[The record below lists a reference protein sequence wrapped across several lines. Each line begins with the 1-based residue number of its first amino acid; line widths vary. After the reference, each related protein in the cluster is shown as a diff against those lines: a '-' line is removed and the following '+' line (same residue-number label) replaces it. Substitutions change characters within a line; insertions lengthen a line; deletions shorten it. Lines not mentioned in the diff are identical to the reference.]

1 MVAALGFAALGQYAI
16 NWHTIDG
23 GGGTSTGGV
32 YSLTGTIGQPDAG
45 GLMTNGAYAVIG
57 GFWAL
62 PTAIQ
67 TEGGPILTII
77 PAGAGQAQVS
87 WSPVTATN
95 WILQQS
101 AGLSPVNWTNSPSG
115 GLNPVIVPATNAG
128 SFYRL
133 KKT

>member
-1 MVAALGFAALGQYAI
+1 
-16 NWHTIDG
+16 
-23 GGGTSTGGV
+23 
-32 YSLTGTIGQPDAG
+32 
-45 GLMTNGAYAVIG
+45 MTNGGYAVIG

-67 TEGGPILTII
+67 TEGAPILAIS
-77 PAGAGQAQVS
+77 PVGEGQAQVS
-87 WSPVTATN
+87 WSPNTATN

-101 AGLSPVNWTNSPSG
+101 AGLSPANWTNSPSG
-115 GLNPVIVPATNAG
+115 GLNPVIVPATGGG